1 MPRFSGPS
9 ELELKGMFMARTAAP
24 ERTNPFLTRC
34 NLQPSTPLH
43 EVADPAVSK
52 PELAFR
58 IAADER
64 LGTVAD
70 AIARIEHGDG
80 ADVPLRELWAAL
92 LEIKAMVA
100 RDPGI
105 RMAADDL
112 YAAAMALVSD
122 KSVGSAV
129 QDVRRWRLLREADAR
144 LRARL
149 SSARPSEKSHPSGLH

>member
-1 MPRFSGPS
+1 MPRFSAPCQT
-9 ELELKGMFMARTAAP
+9 ERKGMFMARAAAP
-24 ERTNPFLTRC
+24 ERANPFLTRC

-43 EVADPAVSK
+43 EVADPAVSR

-58 IAADER
+58 IAADEL
-64 LGTVAD
+64 LGTVAE

-80 ADVPLRELWAAL
+80 ADAPLRELWAAL
-92 LEIKAMVA
+92 LELKAMVA

-112 YAAAMALVSD
+112 YAAATALVSD

-129 QDVRRWRLLREADAR
+129 GDVRRWRLLREADAR

-149 SSARPSEKSHPSGLH
+149 FSARPSEKVKPH

>member
-9 ELELKGMFMARTAAP
+9 QLELKGLFMARTAAP

-64 LGTVAD
+64 LGTVAE

-112 YAAAMALVSD
+112 YAAATALVSD

-149 SSARPSEKSHPSGLH
+149 SSARPSEKARPSGLH